1 MDFGVTIPNNWGIDD
16 PQEVIRFGPLAEQ
29 LGYDSVWVMDHLF
42 NNGYIRE
49 RLDDKPYY
57 HPMATLSH
65 ISALTSRV
73 LLGTSVLVLP
83 YHNPVE
89 LAKYAATLDQM
100 SGGRVTLG
108 VGVGAMTP
116 EFEAL
121 GIPLQQR
128 GSLTNESIDVMREL
142 WSNEDP
148 RYSSPRWQFSDLKFA
163 PKPQQTIG
171 GVPHIPLWVGGGSP
185 GALRRA
191 ARRGDGWHPSGVTA
205 EEFAIGC
212 RTVRQTAEAAG
223 RNPDTLTMSVRV
235 EVEAHGRPSSRRA
248 SDRARLPGDDPAAL
262 AAGIAA
268 YQSAGAQ
275 HLVLALNTGDVFRI
289 RELMQGIAEDVIPQF
304 RPAS

>member
-1 MDFGVTIPNNWGIDD
+1 MEFGVTIPNNWGLED
-16 PQEVIRFGPLAEQ
+16 PRTVIEFGPMAEE

-65 ISALTSRV
+65 ISALTSKV
-73 LLGTSVLVLP
+73 QLGTSVLVLP

-100 SGGRVTLG
+100 SGGRVVLG

-121 GIPLQQR
+121 GIPLNQR
-128 GSLTNESIDVMREL
+128 GSLTNESMDVMREL

-148 RYSSPRWQFSDLKFA
+148 RYQSARWEFSDLKFS
-163 PKPQQTIG
+163 PKPRQVMNG
-171 GVPHIPLWVGGGSP
+171 APNVPLWVGGNSP
-185 GALRRA
+185 GAHRRA
-191 ARRGDGWHPSGVTA
+191 ARRGNGWHPSGVTA
-205 EEFAIGC
+205 EEFAIG
-212 RTVRQTAEAAG
+212 RRHIMELAEAAG
-223 RNPDTLTMSVRV
+223 RNPDELVMSVRV
-235 EVEAHGRPSSRRA
+235 EVEAHGRPSSDRA
-248 SDRARLPGDDPAAL
+248 ADRARLPGDDAAGM

-268 YQSAGAQ
+268 FREAGVS
-275 HLVLALNTGDVFRI
+275 HLVMALNTGDVSRI
-289 RELMQGIAEDVIPQF
+289 RELMQVIAADVIPQF
-304 RPAS
+304 R